1 MFKLYRPNLPEQVI
15 NLLALR
21 FAPVVVP
28 EASSECNFGK
38 LSMISQIS
46 NFSSVFFFKGLSFQ
60 TDQSA
65 PFVNESYCMT
75 HTILIITRSGRVR
88 DESVSALLWSFGV
101 ILISRNSRFLH

>member
-75 HTILIITRSGRVR
+75 HTILLMYEPVPVVSGMNLYQHYC
-88 DESVSALLWSFGV
+88 EALVSY
-101 ILISRNSRFLH
+101 